1 MRSGDRLCSCS
12 ILPAKSVCDWKPYLP
27 HNDFRAAL
35 KNGLG
40 RIALVQKKYTAKLE
54 VSRPGQRGKDGHPEN
69 LLVRRRQ
76 SRTGVN

>member
-1 MRSGDRLCSCS
+1 MLLLDSAGKERMRLE
-12 ILPAKSVCDWKPYLP
+12 AYLP

-40 RIALVQKKYTAKLE
+40 RIALVQKKYTAKPTVNRL
-54 VSRPGQRGKDGHPEN
+54 GQRGKDGHPEN

-76 SRTGVN
+76 SRTGAN